1 MCYGGGVDEFL
12 KCFKTRLDRWPTR
25 RRYLV
30 GVSGGVDSLALLHGL
45 AVVGYRRL
53 VVCHLNHRLRG
64 EDSLDDAAFVRRL
77 AERLGL
83 ECETAEADVARL
95 AVENSQ
101 SLETAGRVARH
112 AFFAEVAARRRCHR
126 VMLAHHA
133 EDQAETVLM
142 NLCRGSAGLMGMA
155 LETRLQVP
163 DPGLRPVP
171 CPEPGTL
178 SASRRIRRPPLL
190 LIRPLLP
197 VSKQSLLA
205 AAARNGWEFREDASN
220 ASADFVRNRVRH
232 EALPLLRDIFGRDVT
247 FPIGRAADWSAGARD
262 FLRSAAAPWADR
274 EKLPVREVLA
284 LTPVLRREVLADWL
298 RGRGVPDLSSPL
310 ILAAEAMLSPAT
322 GPARRNLPGNLFLR
336 RRAGWMWL
344 ERLPACGVPP
354 D

>member
-1 MCYGGGVDEFL
+1 MDAFL
-12 KCFKTRLDRWPTR
+12 QSQKTWPDRWPAS

-30 GVSGGVDSLALLHGL
+30 GVSGGVDSVVLLHALTAAGFQ
-45 AVVGYRRL
+45 RL
-53 VVCHLNHRLRG
+53 VVCHLDHRLRG
-64 EDSLDDAAFVRRL
+64 RDSQDDAAFVRQL
-77 AERLGL
+77 AEQLGL

-95 AVENSQ
+95 AAENSQ
-101 SLETAGRVARH
+101 SLETTGRVARH
-112 AFFAEVAARRRCHR
+112 AFFAEVATRRRCHR

-142 NLCRGSAGLMGMA
+142 NLCRGSAGLTGMA
-155 LETRLQVP
+155 VETRLQVA
-163 DPGLRPVP
+163 DPALGPESGR
-171 CPEPGTL
+171 EPGAL
-178 SASRRIRRPPLL
+178 SACRRIRRPPLL
-190 LIRPLLP
+190 LIRPLLS

-205 AAARNGWEFREDASN
+205 AAARNSWEFREDASN

-262 FLRSAAAPWADR
+262 FLRSAAVPWAGR

-310 ILAAEAMLSPAT
+310 ILAAAAMLSPAT

-336 RRAGWMWL
+336 RRAGWMWV
-344 ERLPACGVPP
+344 ERLPACGVQP